1 MKEFRI
7 VFLSIF
13 SVIMIF
19 AGINFCCVNDSKTN
33 IFNKTNITAQSYIEK
48 LNTTQSQIKT
58 KKCNII
64 NPNRKRT
71 C

>member
-7 VFLSIF
+7 VFLSII
-13 SVIMIF
+13 SVIMLF
-19 AGINFCCVNDSKTN
+19 VGMNFCCVNNFTVN

-64 NPNRKRT
+64 NPNRKRI